1 VLSSNKLAYVIQKG
15 VLDLELV
22 CESKH
27 NWLISAEARV
37 DSGASMSS
45 IDVGFVDLL
54 RLDPHSSVLSTPR
67 LGRNAGT
74 SYPLASI
81 GMMNSLKWISM
92 LQTGLLFLLLFFLVG
107 IGWELTDSLSFSL
120 FSGCVLCMCECPFY
134 FYFDNHV

>member
-1 VLSSNKLAYVIQKG
+1 MCTVLSSNKLAYVIQKG

-54 RLDPHSSVLSTPR
+54 RLDPHSSVLVNSASGKKRRDIVSVGFYWHDEFFEMDFNVADRSSLPTPVL
-67 LGRNAGT
+67 LGRDWLGT
-74 SYPLASI
+74 
-81 GMMNSLKWISM
+81 
-92 LQTGLLFLLLFFLVG
+92 
-107 IGWELTDSLSFSL
+107 D
-120 FSGCVLCMCECPFY
+120 
-134 FYFDNHV
+134 